1 LASDA
6 KCDGQLDIIDDTI
19 SFSGSTVYHQFGIEL
34 QIPPTPDFKGIV
46 APYSST
52 LIPGGSLSF
61 NITAE
66 SLYGF
71 TGDIVVGVTDVPSG
85 ITPSYNPVVIKGGSG
100 TSTITLTAA
109 SNMPLG
115 NYTATLTGSS
125 GSLYHSTTV
134 PFAVNDSV
142 GDWTG
147 YVVQQSQN
155 IAPGGTTTYQIV
167 AQALNGFTGTIALNV
182 SGLPPG
188 ATATFNPPTISGGGG
203 STVLTVTTASTTPQ
217 PQIYNLTV
225 TGTNGILTHTTTV
238 YLGVSNSA

>member
-1 LASDA
+1 
-6 KCDGQLDIIDDTI
+6 
-19 SFSGSTVYHQFGIEL
+19 
-34 QIPPTPDFKGIV
+34 
-46 APYSST
+46 
-52 LIPGGSLSF
+52 
-61 NITAE
+61 
-66 SLYGF
+66 
-71 TGDIVVGVTDVPSG
+71 
-85 ITPSYNPVVIKGGSG
+85 
-100 TSTITLTAA
+100 
-109 SNMPLG
+109 LG

-238 YLGVSNSA
+238 YLGVSNSAGDFSGSVSPAQGSVSAAASGNFSTVITATPVSGGAGDLTLTASGMPAGVTASFTSTTIAGSSGSSTLTLTASPGVAAGTYQIYINASGSGRFHQDSVMLTVTP